1 MNTGQMLITI
11 GALMLLSV
19 VILRVN
25 NNFLNTSALMM
36 ETKQGVLAVSLGTS
50 ILEDATGKA
59 FDQNTDTAAV
69 TLTSQLSTL
78 GPDNGEDHMDKF
90 NDFDDYDGLFIVDS
104 TLPSAHFIIM
114 CEVDYIVDG
123 SPETVTTSKTWNKRL
138 TVRVTTDQTGAFQDT
153 VVLSTIYSYFYF
165 R

>member
-25 NNFLNTSALMM
+25 TNFLGTSVLMM
-36 ETKQGVLAVSLGTS
+36 ETKQGILAVSLGTS

-69 TLTSQLSTL
+69 TSVSQLSTL
-78 GPDNGEDHMDKF
+78 GPEFGEDHVTKF
-90 NDFDDYDGLFIVDS
+90 NDFDDYDGYVVVDS
-104 TLPSAHFIIM
+104 TLPSAHFVAI
-114 CEVDYIVDG
+114 CSVDYVADG
-123 SPETVTTSKTWNKRL
+123 NPESVSASKTWNKRL
-138 TVRVTTDQTGAFQDT
+138 TVRVTTDETGSLQDT
-153 VVLSTIYSYFYF
+153 VILSTVYSYFYF